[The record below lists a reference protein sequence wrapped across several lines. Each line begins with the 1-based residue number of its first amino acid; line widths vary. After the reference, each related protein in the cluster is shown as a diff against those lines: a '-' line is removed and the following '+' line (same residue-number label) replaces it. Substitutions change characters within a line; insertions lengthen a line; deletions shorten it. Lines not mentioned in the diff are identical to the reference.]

1 MGIPGYAGN
10 IPYLDLTSGGIRK
23 EPLDAEL
30 AKTFI
35 GGHGINNRLAYDLIP
50 PDVQKARKAIACAG
64 CPLADKELVK
74 VAVGDLHEA

>member
-35 GGHGINNRLAYDLIP
+35 GGHGINDRLAYDLIP
-50 PDVQKARKAIACAG
+50 PDVKKA
-64 CPLADKELVK
+64 
-74 VAVGDLHEA
+74 